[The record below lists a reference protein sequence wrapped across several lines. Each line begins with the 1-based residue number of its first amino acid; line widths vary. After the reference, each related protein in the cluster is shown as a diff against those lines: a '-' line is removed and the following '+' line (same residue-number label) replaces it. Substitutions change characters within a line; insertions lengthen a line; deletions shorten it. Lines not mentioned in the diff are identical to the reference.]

1 MGAAVGDIHDE
12 AKIIAK
18 DGKPAGDGPYFGVG
32 FDSRTEAAKATTPF
46 RLDSGRWA
54 TGPGEV
60 VIDASTAGK
69 QHYGVGSTVRI
80 AAHGTTKDYEVVG
93 VARFGT
99 VKSLGTATAAVFD
112 LRTAQDLFGKAGR
125 YDSILVVGKDGTPAA
140 DVRKA
145 ISAELGSS
153 AKVQTAQAQDRFT
166 LDGLKMFIGIITTV
180 LIVFGFVAVLVG
192 AFTIFNTLS
201 ITVAQ
206 RSREFGLLRMVGAAR
221 RQVLSSV
228 LIEALVI
235 GVLASLI
242 GLAAGFGIAK
252 GLDAVFASMD
262 MDLPEAGMVFASRT
276 VIVSL
281 LVGTVVTLL
290 AGLVP
295 AWRATRVPPVA
306 ALRDAA
312 PGSEKVRLPARGVRL
327 LASVIG
333 RVAERIGGSAGRLA
347 RRNAMR
353 NPGRTAVTASAM
365 MIGVALVTLV
375 TVVAQG
381 LRDSTT
387 GSLERRVNATHVVTG
402 ADGWSPTDPAV
413 AKALAGTPGV
423 QGVTSIRQ
431 DGALAFGDKEV
442 VNSVDPKTVGGLF
455 TFDWAEGDDSVLT
468 GLGTDGAIVDEG
480 WAKEHELGV
489 GDRFSITSPG
499 GEKLALTVRGIED
512 SPVIDAI
519 ALGPITISQAAFD
532 GAFENRNDL
541 LTFVKADKGA
551 DLGAVFAAHPD
562 AKAQTK
568 AAVQGADDRRHRLD
582 ARDLL
587 RPAGA
592 GRDRQPVRH
601 RQHAGALDLRAHPRA
616 GHAAGRRHEQAAGP
630 PHGPPREHHHRADR
644 RGARHRRRA
653 RARGGRHLGVR
664 RRGPELRGPR
674 RLADRARRGRDDR
687 GRARGDPAGAAG
699 LPARPAHGA
708 RLRVATTTWGHSAKG
723 RPERGGPSALGAP
736 GWRPAPRPS
745 RSRDPCSRPI
755 VGSASSSAARIL
767 APSAARRTP
776 IRRKPTPARVGA
788 QRALVPRERPEHH
801 VAQPERPERPLDR
814 QPRGLGCRGRQPAA
828 VADRD
833 PGLGVGVHVV
843 DPEQADGADR
853 RVVAAVVDREV
864 DRDRRALDAL
874 GDLLVDPPL
883 LVERALDLPA
893 GVEIGV
899 QERPGAAVR
908 A

>member
-1 MGAAVGDIHDE
+1 MKKVALKGLVARPVRTILTTLAIVLGVAMISGALTLTDTMRGGADGLTAAAYDGTDAVVTAPTAFAVDSDDWTIRRPTVAASTLERVRSVPQVAAAVGDIHDE
-12 AKIIAK
+12 AKIIAR
-18 DGKPAGDGPYFGVG
+18 DGKPVGDGPYFGVG

-80 AAHGTTKDYEVVG
+80 AAHGTAKDYEVVG

-112 LRTAQDLFGKAGR
+112 LRTAQELFGKAGR
-125 YDSILVVGKDGTPAA
+125 YDSILAVGKDGTPAA

-145 ISAELGSS
+145 IGAELGS
-153 AKVQTAQAQDRFT
+153 AAQVQSAQAQDRFT

-221 RQVLSSV
+221 RQVLASV
-228 LIEALVI
+228 LIEALAI

-242 GLAAGFGIAK
+242 GLGAGFGIAK

-281 LVGTVVTLL
+281 LVGTLVTLL

-312 PGSEKVRLPARGVRL
+312 PGSEKVRLPARFVRL

-333 RVAERIGGSAGRLA
+333 RVAERVGGSAGRLA

-423 QGVTSIRQ
+423 QGVTAIRQ

-455 TFDWAEGDDSVLT
+455 TFDWAKGDDAALT
-468 GLGTDGAIVDEG
+468 GLGAGEAIVDEG
-480 WAKEHELGV
+480 WAKEQGLGV
-489 GDRFSITSPG
+489 GDRFSITSPR
-499 GEKLALTVRGIED
+499 GEKLALTVRAIED

-519 ALGPITISQAAFD
+519 ALGPITISQAAFER
-532 GAFENRNDL
+532 AFESKSNL
-541 LTFVKADKGA
+541 LTFVKADAGT
-551 DLGAVFAAHPD
+551 DLGPVFAAHPD

-568 AAVQGADDRRHRLD
+568 AAYKEQTTADIDSMLAIFYVLLALAVIVSLFGIVNTLVLSTFERTRELGMLRAVGMSRRQVRRMVRHESIITALIGAGLGIAAGLGLAAAVASAFADEGLSF
-582 ARDLL
+582 AV
-587 RPAGA
+587 PAGA
-592 GRDRQPVRH
+592 LVTLVAVATV
-601 RQHAGALDLRAHPRA
+601 AGVL
-616 GHAAGRRHEQAAGP
+616 AAI
-630 PHGPPREHHHRADR
+630 
-644 RGARHRRRA
+644 
-653 RARGGRHLGVR
+653 
-664 RRGPELRGPR
+664 
-674 RLADRARRGRDDR
+674 
-687 GRARGDPAGAAG
+687 
-699 LPARPAHGA
+699 LPARRAS
-708 RLRVATTTWGHSAKG
+708 RLDPLA
-723 RPERGGPSALGAP
+723 ALAY
-736 GWRPAPRPS
+736 
-745 RSRDPCSRPI
+745 
-755 VGSASSSAARIL
+755 
-767 APSAARRTP
+767 
-776 IRRKPTPARVGA
+776 
-788 QRALVPRERPEHH
+788 E
-801 VAQPERPERPLDR
+801 
-814 QPRGLGCRGRQPAA
+814 
-828 VADRD
+828 
-833 PGLGVGVHVV
+833 
-843 DPEQADGADR
+843 
-853 RVVAAVVDREV
+853 
-864 DRDRRALDAL
+864 
-874 GDLLVDPPL
+874 
-883 LVERALDLPA
+883 
-893 GVEIGV
+893 
-899 QERPGAAVR
+899 
-908 A
+908 